1 MQRTLELLTVVI
13 RSVQWG
19 PRWLCVLV
27 SLALVSLPVL
37 PGFGRADDPWRGPPQ
52 RRPDRAGG
60 RRMANLGHS
69 VG

>member
-1 MQRTLELLTVVI
+1 MGPTLA
-13 RSVQWG
+13 
-19 PRWLCVLV
+19 PRAGQPGSGEPA
-27 SLALVSLPVL
+27 SLA
-37 PGFGRADDPWRGPPQ
+37 GFGRADDPWRGPPQ